1 MKKAAA
7 YTLFIVLGLVL
18 FVPPAAHARA
28 HSAQQ
33 SSKKYMKQQQK
44 AQKKAQ
50 KSQAKAMKNWN
61 KQRHNPQW

>member
-7 YTLFIVLGLVL
+7 YTLLILLGLAFSFPSV
-18 FVPPAAHARA
+18 AHASA

-33 SSKKYMKQQQK
+33 NSKKYMKQQKK

-61 KQRHNPQW
+61 KQHHTGQW

>member
-7 YTLFIVLGLVL
+7 YTLFLLLGLAL
-18 FVPPAAHARA
+18 LVPPAAYARA
-28 HSAQQ
+28 HSAQP

-61 KQRHNPQW
+61 KQRHNPQF

>member
-7 YTLFIVLGLVL
+7 YTLFLLLGLAL

-33 SSKKYMKQQQK
+33 STKKYLKQQQK

-50 KSQAKAMKNWN
+50 KSQMKAMKAWN
-61 KQRHNPQW
+61 KQHHNPQW

>member
-7 YTLFIVLGLVL
+7 YTLFILFGLAL
-18 FVPPAAHARA
+18 LVPPAAHARA
-28 HSAQQ
+28 HSSQQ
-33 SSKKYMKQQQK
+33 NSKKYIKQQQK

-61 KQRHNPQW
+61 KQHHNPQW

>member
-7 YTLFIVLGLVL
+7 YTLFILLGLAL
-18 FVPPAAHARA
+18 FVPPAAQARA

-33 SSKKYMKQQQK
+33 NSKKYMKQQKK

-50 KSQAKAMKNWN
+50 KSQMKAMKNWN
-61 KQRHNPQW
+61 KQHHTGQW

>member
-7 YTLFIVLGLVL
+7 YTLSILLGLALVD
-18 FVPPAAHARA
+18 PPAAHARPR
-28 HSAQQ
+28 STQD

-61 KQRHNPQW
+61 KQHHNPQW

>member
-1 MKKAAA
+1 MKKAAT
-7 YTLFIVLGLVL
+7 YTLFVLLGLALV
-18 FVPPAAHARA
+18 VPPAAHARA

-33 SSKKYMKQQQK
+33 NSKKYVKQQQK

-50 KSQAKAMKNWN
+50 ESQAKAMKYWN

>member
-7 YTLFIVLGLVL
+7 YTLFLLLGLALVA
-18 FVPPAAHARA
+18 PPAAHAHP

-33 SSKKYMKQQQK
+33 NSKKYMKQQKK

-61 KQRHNPQW
+61 KQHHNPQW

>member
-7 YTLFIVLGLVL
+7 HILLILLGLAL
-18 FVPPAAHARA
+18 WVPPAAHARP

-33 SSKKYMKQQQK
+33 NWERYVKQQKK

-50 KSQAKAMKNWN
+50 KSQMKAMKNWN
-61 KQRHNPQW
+61 KQHHTGRW

>member
-7 YTLFIVLGLVL
+7 YILFILLGLAV

-28 HSAQQ
+28 HSARQ
-33 SSKKYMKQQQK
+33 SSKYMKQQKK

-50 KSQAKAMKNWN
+50 KSQMKAMKNWN
-61 KQRHNPQW
+61 KQHHTGQW

>member
-1 MKKAAA
+1 MKKAAP
-7 YTLFIVLGLVL
+7 YTLFILFGLAL
-18 FVPPAAHARA
+18 FVPPIAHASA

-33 SSKKYMKQQQK
+33 NSKKYIKQQNK

-61 KQRHNPQW
+61 KQHHTGQW